1 MSKNNVIKVVTAG
14 LTAAN
19 ATIKGLNQNWKGA
32 VTIKDVSFSASKGK
46 TVDTINAANVE
57 MEKTA
62 AAATLLMDNTVLFIQ
77 KSETSYSQA
86 DQSAAEKIKS

>member
-19 ATIKGLNQNWKGA
+19 TAITGLNQNWNGA
-32 VTIKDVSFSASKGK
+32 TTIKDVSFSASKGK
-46 TVDTINAANVE
+46 TVDTITAANTE
-57 MEKTA
+57 MEKA
-62 AAATLLMDNTVLFIQ
+62 AAAVTALMDSTLLFIQ
-77 KSETSYSQA
+77 KSGTAYSQA